1 MYTTHKKGLYFD
13 RHDHPDVVD
22 YQQNVFLPTTKAYEP
37 QLVQYEVGNVKKEM
51 IIPQANYVE
60 QWLVLMPQDKM
71 TSQAND
77 IMPKMWVY
85 MQQYKL
91 QKKGPGQGLHQSDMI
106 ESVTGWLKNASQTL
120 EYGKNY
126 DGYWTGKL
134 FIKQVRQLIHILSCH

>member
-1 MYTTHKKGLYFD
+1 
-13 RHDHPDVVD
+13 
-22 YQQNVFLPTTKAYEP
+22 
-37 QLVQYEVGNVKKEM
+37 
-51 IIPQANYVE
+51 
-60 QWLVLMPQDKM
+60 MPQDEM

-91 QKKGPGQGLHQSDMI
+91 QKKGPGRRLHQSDTI

-126 DGYWTGKL
+126 DGYWTGEL
-134 FIKQVRQLIHILSCH
+134 CIKQVTY